1 MENNDKLKEI
11 DIKSR
16 TCYYFNNMIKTED
29 FDFINTLIDKKSYEN
44 ILVYSIS
51 YKILIDSEP
60 LHIIFDKIDG
70 FIRVYNGTCYLV
82 LFRSEKYYSIYER
95 IKYFNSHNY
104 AAIKVDSY
112 DFLPLGKTMIFCNF
126 TILVNPA

>member
-1 MENNDKLKEI
+1 MESNDKLKEI

-29 FDFINTLIDKKSYEN
+29 FDFNNTLIDEKPYEN

-60 LHIIFDKIDG
+60 LHIIFDKIEG
-70 FIRVYNGTCYLV
+70 FIRVYDGTCYLV
-82 LFRSEKYYSIYER
+82 LFRSEKYYSIYQR
-95 IKYFNSHNY
+95 
-104 AAIKVDSY
+104 
-112 DFLPLGKTMIFCNF
+112 
-126 TILVNPA
+126 

>member
-95 IKYFNSHNY
+95 IKYFNCHNY

>member
-16 TCYYFNNMIKTED
+16 TCYYFNNTIKTED
-29 FDFINTLIDKKSYEN
+29 FDFNNTLIDEKSYEN
-44 ILVYSIS
+44 VLVYSIS

-60 LHIIFDKIDG
+60 LHIIFDKIDE
-70 FIRVYNGTCYLV
+70 FIRVYDRTCYLV
-82 LFRSEKYYSIYER
+82 LFRSEKYYSIYKR

-104 AAIKVDSY
+104 ATIKVDSY
-112 DFLPLGKTMIFCNF
+112 DFLPLGKTMTFCNF